1 MLLLKTSSRD
11 LSSFRH
17 TAALAAAGAL
27 LAAPGGAFGQ
37 RKPPPAPAGA
47 GSSQTYESLVN
58 RPIHPVEWA
67 PRPVVAARGG
77 ALVAILGGRVFA
89 SLDGGRQWAA
99 VGNIGDEV
107 VALAP
112 VGADTWRC
120 ICRSGTVVD
129 SRDDGRTWTP
139 TADLG
144 AVSGSPGTV
153 IACGGFDPDG
163 EGWAALDG
171 PSSTV
176 VASAGGVWSRFDG
189 VRGRVTTG
197 WRAGGTIAVL
207 AGQDLYRMSVGD
219 GSRFDRMSSLQ
230 GAALNAVVFVG
241 AGRALI
247 GADRGLVI
255 ETRDGGT
262 TWLPRP
268 AAGQATLEAIGTGAA
283 FWAAG
288 SDAGRGVLY
297 ASTDDARTWRR
308 VLEAAAPLSRP
319 IEHTGSVW
327 LVDGAGAAWSA
338 PGFAG
343 PWRRVGDVE
352 RKTGPGPK
360 PTTRPSGK
368 PDKKK
373 KGN

>member
-1 MLLLKTSSRD
+1 MKLLKPSSRE
-11 LSSFRH
+11 LSTFWS
-17 TAALAAAGAL
+17 AAAVLATGVVL
-27 LAAPGGAFGQ
+27 LAPGGALGQ

-58 RPIHPVEWA
+58 RPVRPVEWA

-99 VGNIGDEV
+99 VGDIGDEV
-107 VALAP
+107 VALAAI
-112 VGADTWRC
+112 GADTWRC
-120 ICRSGTVVD
+120 ICRSGRVVD
-129 SRDDGRTWTP
+129 SRDDGRTWTA

-144 AVSGSPGTV
+144 AVSGSPGASV
-153 IACGGFDPDG
+153 GCGGFDAAG
-163 EGWAALDG
+163 EGWAAIEG

-176 VASAGGVWSRFDG
+176 VASERGAWSRYDG

-197 WRAGGTIAVL
+197 WRAGGSLAVL
-207 AGQDLYRMSVGD
+207 AGQDLYRIAVAD

-247 GADRGLVI
+247 GADQGLVI
-255 ETRDGGT
+255 ETRDDGT

-268 AAGQATLEAIGTGAA
+268 AAGQATLEAIGAGAA

-288 SDAGRGVLY
+288 RDGVRGVLY

-308 VLEAAAPLSRP
+308 VLDAAAPLSRP
-319 IEHTGSVW
+319 IEHAGSVW
-327 LVDGAGAAWSA
+327 LVDGAGAAWTA
-338 PGFAG
+338 PGFDG

-352 RKTGPGPK
+352 RKTGVGA
-360 PTTRPSGK
+360 RPEK
-368 PDKKK
+368 KKK
-373 KGN
+373 KG